1 MGAAIDCRETDRG
14 DVGADCGEKYLRR
27 KARQP
32 WRGMGGAKED
42 QPKRPSDHQM
52 LET

>member
-1 MGAAIDCRETDRG
+1 MTVERQMEGMWGQIVVRNTW
-14 DVGADCGEKYLRR
+14 R
-27 KARQP
+27 KARQL

-42 QPKRPSDHQM
+42 QPKRPSDRQM